1 MPKKNDILTIAQYLV
16 CRYPGEL
23 TPMKLQKL
31 LYYIKCWSLVAKQPL
46 IDEPFEAWTYG
57 PVNPEVYHRYKVHG
71 NQPLPAT
78 SIAPQIFF
86 EYLVNFIADSY
97 NIYSAAELSRTTHT
111 EAPWKQAIA
120 SGKENVSI
128 EESTIIK
135 YYSKQPFAKNFPL
148 VPGAGYIAPSTNASA
163 AYFFDMSTD
172 EATTMNTY
180 VSIDQ
185 YLGIHRETEERLKQY
200 E

>member
-1 MPKKNDILTIAQYLV
+1 MTKKNDILTIAQYLV
-16 CRYPGEL
+16 CRYTGEL

-57 PVNPEVYHRYKVHG
+57 PVNSEVYHWYKVHG
-71 NQPLPAT
+71 NQPLPAA
-78 SIAPQIFF
+78 SIAPHILF
-86 EYLVNFIADSY
+86 ESLVNFIADSY
-97 NIYSAAELSRTTHT
+97 NIYSAAELSRTTNT
-111 EAPWKQAIA
+111 EEPWKLAMA
-120 SGKENVSI
+120 SGKENVTI
-128 EESTIIK
+128 EENLIIK

-148 VPGAGYIAPSTNASA
+148 LPGADYIAPSTNASA

-172 EATTMNTY
+172 EAATMNTY
-180 VSIDQ
+180 LSIDQ